1 MSAATHRVEIVVGTA
16 SAEQRVA
23 ALSKQFSSLKGA
35 SNNASDAIDDLAQ
48 SATNLGTS
56 IDKNGRLRDANGRF
70 VKMGKDA
77 KQASQS
83 VDELA
88 QSTRKLGDSADYTSR
103 LLGGL
108 KGMMAGYFSLAGL
121 GNVLKTA
128 DAMQTQNAQIK
139 LVTESTEQY
148 IAVKEQLFQIA
159 QSTRQDIEATTTA
172 YTNNARSLQ
181 QLGKNQSEILKFTES
196 VSLAMAVGGKSAQ
209 EQASALVQLGQAM
222 QSGVL
227 QGDEFRSIA
236 ENAPILLDLVAKS
249 LNKTRAEVKKLASDG
264 KISAEV
270 IYNAM
275 AGASEELKAKYAA
288 MPVTMNQALNTVQ
301 NQYKSFVDDFMNG
314 TGGISE
320 KIASAILWVNE
331 HFNSLVPTM
340 AGLTAIYGGYLAMN
354 TAFVASIP
362 AKVAGLAASTTAFYQ
377 ESMAMN
383 ANAAAKARAVMA
395 NVTLTNA
402 ASAMVIGV
410 SRAGIAVM
418 NAAGFIDRKTA
429 SVVNASRSLVVY
441 SANLVRTNG
450 VLGATRLAIVG
461 TTTAL
466 VAQARAVMTSNAAKV
481 ALTATTRTMAGVM
494 TTAGRAIASV
504 GAIIKAHPIMIF
516 AGIIATVITATMGL
530 EEAMESF
537 GDAVTVVGM
546 MIQDFVKWSVDGFT
560 NKMGQAI
567 DWVTGFFGNK
577 SKQCTGDA
585 SKAFSNF
592 FGTTEGGFLGVLQV
606 IGRSLDVLVGAV
618 RASLHYTGIQ
628 VDNLLIRAQNAKNRL
643 LPDFMGGGGEIQ
655 AENNASF
662 GQIFAMYQ
670 HGLGIGAWIDSKIS
684 INKANKQH
692 NMATDNVAALGSV
705 AGVAATNL
713 GKLSDDTEKAKKGS
727 SDNLN
732 PSLSSQTGRMHMVFT
747 AFKNAGFSD
756 EQARQLTAQ
765 VGREN
770 EYNPRY
776 LFGTHTDANNG
787 LTNIGMISWQG
798 SRGTRLRQEM
808 QQQGFIKNGKMVQS
822 QEALDYQAKYLAR
835 EMANDPAYAR
845 TRRDFMQNP
854 NPTYE
859 KGMGA
864 LNDNFIRWDSAGK
877 KINARPHH
885 ERQRRFYD
893 QISNSTKNT
902 VQEVQEVAA
911 QSEKANEFLLQFTS
925 QANRLA
931 HERDELIKQA
941 QSYVGS
947 APQEQIDAVIANAHK
962 IYDNKVALIA
972 AEMNFEINAH
982 RMSTEEKM
990 LREHEIYALK
1000 IALNEDYTSEEKRL
1014 LVSSAKEKYET
1025 DLALFKENE
1034 QRKRAEID
1042 KTIKAHGQDYIR
1054 QDALSYLGRTS
1065 QGNQKLLELTYRH
1078 DDAENA
1084 LNEQYEA
1091 FKRDT
1096 IYARDD
1102 NGNFLRNLQERQEL
1116 EKQAEAQHYQA
1127 LEAMHR
1133 IHIDEMQK
1141 QKDENLS
1148 HTLNTYG
1155 ALADGMAGL
1164 FKNMVGE
1171 QSRTYRAMFAVSRAF
1186 ALAEAGKNVFL
1197 AASKAYADTPGT
1209 VWQKMAAAAKATVD
1223 QGRLVALISAMQP
1236 KGFKTGGYTGN
1247 VGVNDIAGV
1256 VHGKEYV
1263 LNAQA
1268 TKRIGTSTLDRLNNG
1283 GDIGGNVNITINV
1296 ASDGSSAIDAQG
1308 ANQTAKAMADRI
1320 KTVVLE
1326 TLRQERKQ
1334 GGLLYA

>member
-1 MSAATHRVEIVVGTA
+1 MGEIMSAATHRVEIVVGTA

-23 ALSKQFSSLKGA
+23 ALGNQFARLKGA

-70 VKMGKDA
+70 IKMGQDA
-77 KQASQS
+77 KQASQG
-83 VDELA
+83 VDKLA
-88 QSTRKLGDSADYTSR
+88 QSTTKLGDSADYTSK

-108 KGMMAGYFSLAGL
+108 KSMMAGYFSIAGL
-121 GNVLKTA
+121 GHVLATA

-139 LVTESTEQY
+139 LVTQSTEQY
-148 IAVKEQLFQIA
+148 IAVKERLFQIA

-181 QLGKNQSEILKFTES
+181 QLGKNQAEILKFTES

-249 LNKTRAEVKKLASDG
+249 LNKTRGEVKKLASDG

-275 AGASEELKAKYAA
+275 AGASEELKTKYAS
-288 MPVTMNQALNTVQ
+288 MPVTMKQALTTVQ
-301 NQYKSFVDDFMNG
+301 NQYKRFVDDFMNG

-320 KIASAILWVNE
+320 KIASAILWINE

-340 AGLTAIYGGYLAMN
+340 AGLTAIYGGYLVMN
-354 TAFVASIP
+354 SAFVASIP
-362 AKVAGLAASTTAFYQ
+362 AKVAGLAASTAAFYQ
-377 ESMAMN
+377 ESVAMN

-402 ASAMVIGV
+402 ASAMAIGV
-410 SRAGIAVM
+410 SRAGIAAM

-429 SVVNASRSLVVY
+429 SVVNASRSLGAY

-450 VLGATRLAIVG
+450 VLGATRLAVAG

-466 VAQARAVMTSNAAKV
+466 VAQARAVATSNAAKV

-504 GAIIKAHPIMIF
+504 GAIIKAHPIMIL
-516 AGIIATVITATMGL
+516 AGIITTVITATMGL

-546 MIQDFVKWSVDGFT
+546 MIQDFVKWAVDGFT

-567 DWVTGFFGNK
+567 EWVTGFFGNK

-592 FGTTEGGFLGVLQV
+592 FGKTEGGFLGMLQV
-606 IGRSLDVLVGAV
+606 VGRGLDALVGAV

-643 LPDFMGGGGEIQ
+643 LPDFMGGGGEMQ

-684 INKANKQH
+684 LHKANKQ
-692 NMATDNVAALGSV
+692 NNTVTDNVAALGSV
-705 AGVAATNL
+705 AGVAAQSMS
-713 GKLSDDTEKAKKGS
+713 GLSKQTEDAKKAQKKENEKKGKPVNDKVLAQDEKYNYAALEQKYGLPRGLLAAVSMQESRGNQYAKSPVGAYGPFQFMPGTAKDFGIRGRETDFAASAEAAAKFLSQMMKQFGS
-727 SDNLN
+727 VDLA
-732 PSLSSQTGRMHMVFT
+732 LAGY
-747 AFKNAGFSD
+747 NAGP
-756 EQARQLTAQ
+756 
-765 VGREN
+765 GN
-770 EYNPRY
+770 
-776 LFGTHTDANNG
+776 
-787 LTNIGMISWQG
+787 
-798 SRGTRLRQEM
+798 
-808 QQQGFIKNGKMVQS
+808 VQKHKGIPPFKETQNYVKEVS
-822 QEALDYQAKYLAR
+822 AYLAYMQGGVDGSVNIAQIN
-835 EMANDPAYAR
+835 ENQIEQIKKAND
-845 TRRDFMQNP
+845 
-854 NPTYE
+854 
-859 KGMGA
+859 
-864 LNDNFIRWDSAGK
+864 
-877 KINARPHH
+877 
-885 ERQRRFYD
+885 
-893 QISNSTKNT
+893 
-902 VQEVQEVAA
+902 
-911 QSEKANEFLLQFTS
+911 FLLQFTS
-925 QANRLA
+925 QVNRLA
-931 HERDELIKQA
+931 HERDELIKEA

-947 APQEQIDAVIANAHK
+947 APQEQIDAVIAHANK

-972 AEMNFEINAH
+972 AERNFEINAH

-1000 IALNEDYTSEEKRL
+1000 VALNEDYTSEEKRL
-1014 LVSSAKEKYET
+1014 LVESAKEKYEN

-1054 QDALSYLGRTS
+1054 QDALSYLGRTN

-1084 LNEQYEA
+1084 LNEQYET

-1102 NGNFLRNLQERQEL
+1102 NGNFLRSLQERQEL
-1116 EKQAEAQHYQA
+1116 EKQAEAQHYKA

-1133 IHIDEMQK
+1133 VHIDEMQR

-1148 HTLNTYG
+1148 HTLNSYG

-1197 AASKAYADTPGT
+1197 AASKAYAETPGT
-1209 VWQKMAAAAKATVD
+1209 LWQKMAAAAKATVD
-1223 QGRLVALISAMQP
+1223 QGQLVALISEMQP

-1247 VGVNDIAGV
+1247 VGVNDVAGV

-1268 TKRIGTSTLDRLNNG
+1268 TKRIGTTTLDRLNNG
-1283 GDIGGNVNITINV
+1283 GDIGNGGVNITINV

-1308 ANQTAKAMADRI
+1308 ASQTAKAMADRI
-1320 KTVVLE
+1320 KAVVLE

>member
-1 MSAATHRVEIVVGTA
+1 MSAVSRRVEIVVGTA

-23 ALSKQFSSLKGA
+23 ALSKQFTSLKGA

-48 SATNLGTS
+48 SASSLGAF
-56 IDKNGRLRDANGRF
+56 IDKNGRLRNANGQF
-70 VKMGKDA
+70 IKMGENA
-77 KQASQS
+77 KQASQG
-83 VDELA
+83 VDKLA
-88 QSTRKLGDSADYTSR
+88 QSTTKLGDSADYTSK

-108 KGMMAGYFSLAGL
+108 KSMMAGYFSIAGL
-121 GNVLKTA
+121 GHVLATA
-128 DAMQTQNAQIK
+128 DAMQTQNTQIK
-139 LVTESTEQY
+139 LVTQSTEQY
-148 IAVKEQLFQIA
+148 IAVKERLFQIA

-172 YTNNARSLQ
+172 YTNNARALQ
-181 QLGKNQSEILKFTES
+181 QLGKNQSEILKFTEA

-236 ENAPILLDLVAKS
+236 ENAPILLGLVAKS
-249 LNKTRAEVKKLASDG
+249 LNKTRGEVKELASDG

-275 AGASEELKAKYAA
+275 AGASEELKTKYAS
-288 MPVTMNQALNTVQ
+288 MPVTMKQALTTVQ
-301 NQYKSFVDDFMNG
+301 NQYKRFVDDFMNG

-320 KIASAILWVNE
+320 KIASAILWINE

-340 AGLTAIYGGYLAMN
+340 AGLTAIYGGYLVMN
-354 TAFVASIP
+354 SAFVASIP
-362 AKVAGLAASTTAFYQ
+362 AKVAGLAASTAAFYQ
-377 ESMAMN
+377 ESVAMN

-410 SRAGIAVM
+410 SRAGIAAM

-429 SVVNASRSLVVY
+429 SVVNASRSFAVY

-466 VAQARAVMTSNAAKV
+466 AAQARAVMTSNAAKV

-494 TTAGRAIASV
+494 TTAGRSIAST
-504 GAIIKAHPIMIF
+504 GAIIRAHPLMIL
-516 AGIIATVITATMGL
+516 AGIITTVITATMGL
-530 EEAMESF
+530 EKAMESF
-537 GDAVTVVGM
+537 GDAVTIVGYA
-546 MIQDFVKWSVDGFT
+546 IQDFVKWSVDGFT
-560 NKMGQAI
+560 DKMGKAI
-567 DWVTGFFGNK
+567 DWMAKFFGKSSQDSTNKASAAFFGFFKTQEGGFVGLLRVVARAFDGITTVAKAAMLYAGSQVEAIGARFRN
-577 SKQCTGDA
+577 SYNAMVPEFLGGGGAIVSVNPIGFGDA
-585 SKAFSNF
+585 LTQSRSNF
-592 FGTTEGGFLGVLQV
+592 FEK
-606 IGRSLDVLVGAV
+606 SLDGYI
-618 RASLHYTGIQ
+618 S
-628 VDNLLIRAQNAKNRL
+628 NLGTAKAQAAAAAN
-643 LPDFMGGGGEIQ
+643 
-655 AENNASF
+655 
-662 GQIFAMYQ
+662 
-670 HGLGIGAWIDSKIS
+670 ID
-684 INKANKQH
+684 
-692 NMATDNVAALGSV
+692 ALGSV
-705 AGVAATNL
+705 AGSAAKNL
-713 GKLSDDTEKAKKGS
+713 GKLSGDTEKAKQGS
-727 SDNLN
+727 GGQLS
-732 PSLSSQTGRMHMVFT
+732 PSLSTQTGRMQMVYT

-770 EYNPRY
+770 DYNQRY

-798 SRGTRLRQEM
+798 SRGTTLRREM
-808 QQQGFIKNGKMVQS
+808 EQQGFIKNGKMVQS

-859 KGMGA
+859 LGMGA

-893 QISNSTKNT
+893 QISNSTKDM
-902 VQEVQEVAA
+902 VQEVQNVVSQTE
-911 QSEKANEFLLQFTS
+911 EANKFLLQFS
-925 QANRLA
+925 SEINRLA

-941 QSYVGS
+941 QSYVGI
-947 APQEQIDAVIANAHK
+947 APQEQIDAAIAHANKTH
-962 IYDNKVALIA
+962 DNKVALIA
-972 AEMNFEINAH
+972 AERNLEINGY
-982 RMSTEEKM
+982 RMSAEERM

-1000 IALNEDYTSEEKRL
+1000 VALNEDYTSEEKRL
-1014 LVSSAKEKYET
+1014 LVESAKEKYEN

-1034 QRKRAEID
+1034 QRKREEID
-1042 KTIKAHGQDYIR
+1042 KTIEAHGQDYIR
-1054 QDALSYLGRTS
+1054 QDALNYLGRTS
-1065 QGNQKLLELTYRH
+1065 QSNKKLLELTYRH

-1102 NGNFLRNLQERQEL
+1102 NGNFLRSLQERQEL
-1116 EKQAEAQHYQA
+1116 EKQAEAQHYKA
-1127 LEAMHR
+1127 SEAMHR
-1133 IHIDEMQK
+1133 LHIDEMQR

-1148 HTLNTYG
+1148 HTLNSYG

-1197 AASKAYADTPGT
+1197 AASKAYAETPGT
-1209 VWQKMAAAAKATVD
+1209 LWQKMAAAAKATVD
-1223 QGRLVALISAMQP
+1223 QGQLVALIGAMQP

-1268 TKRIGTSTLDRLNNG
+1268 TKRIGTATLDRLNNG

-1296 ASDGSSAIDAQG
+1296 ASDGSSTIDAQG